1 MPSES
6 PVLTERRREIDKMQQ
21 QIEDLIVA
29 ADNPKDKAF
38 LLIMN
43 KIAVSLDTNTF
54 LTQSLS
60 DEFQAHTKA
69 FKNHE
74 AAELSLINQGKG
86 GLKVGMWLLGI
97 IQTLVIVVASSQ
109 ISELKD
115 MRQELNACQ
124 LSITTHAEQIKQLQA
139 SQHP

>member
-1 MPSES
+1 MPTES

-86 GLKVGMWLLGI
+86 GLKVGMWCLGI
-97 IQTLVIVVASSQ
+97 IQVLVIAIASSQ
-109 ISELKD
+109 LSEIRD
-115 MRQELNACQ
+115 MQQELNSCKT
-124 LSITTHAEQIKQLQA
+124 SITMHTEQIKQLQA
-139 SQHP
+139 SHP